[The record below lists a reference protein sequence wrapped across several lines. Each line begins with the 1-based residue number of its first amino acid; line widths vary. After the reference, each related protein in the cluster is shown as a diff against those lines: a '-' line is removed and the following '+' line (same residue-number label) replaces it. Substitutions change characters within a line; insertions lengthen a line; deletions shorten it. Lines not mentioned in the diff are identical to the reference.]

1 VLRPGGSD
9 FRRVFVVCSSS
20 DQHAAPARAG
30 GAPHSLPKS
39 RCLAVRGMTRV
50 VCNSIT
56 LCSYPRLEFWT
67 GESRLPQLRFPATDL
82 PPVGFAL
89 IDESRVPT

>member
-1 VLRPGGSD
+1 
-9 FRRVFVVCSSS
+9 
-20 DQHAAPARAG
+20 
-30 GAPHSLPKS
+30 
-39 RCLAVRGMTRV
+39 MTRV
-50 VCNSIT
+50 VGNSIT

-67 GESRLPQLRFPATDL
+67 GKSRLPQLCFPATDL